1 MFICKKIHHC
11 LNSNKKFFREEKVIF
26 MKLEN
31 NSENNSEEN
40 MSVEEKEFEDAFS
53 KIYGGHN
60 LPVEEKKL
68 ALKYK
73 ENQELQ
79 KQNRFFRD
87 LLNDILTDFH
97 FSKELR
103 IEDFSNADPDSTEYK
118 AYKAYIDLYN
128 EKRKKT
134 LKEIE
139 ILITELKE
147 SKSENLVFKKRI
159 RELIERIR
167 GLLLEKAITESEK
180 NFTIGKI
187 RKLEDKLGENQLT
200 GLPTER
206 ILKEKLEKIPY
217 DNKKSIKVCYM
228 DLTNFKNV
236 NTVLGYGNADKVLQI
251 YGKALKEA
259 IPIFEGENKKI
270 TPYHPH
276 GDEFALMFENI
287 TDKEI
292 VEYARAVEK
301 IAQGEI
307 KNFEKKLQIEK
318 DEDGETVLL
327 DDDEIYTHLSFGVM
341 DFLPSYTVENIISR
355 SNKLLDAVKCF
366 KKGDIIKNNSEKDGC
381 DIYSGFCNS
390 TIGYEKYKT
399 KEEVYMLIKRAREK
413 LKAAEI
419 KAQNRRKED
428 KQKMKERTQEW
439 KRDYSEYINLPK
451 ILKKSL
457 VNNEISDNFS
467 DELKELQ
474 RKNAGDH
481 NNRISIVENYLN
493 RTLTQSQKKIIEIV
507 YKFPQTS
514 LYEIIGKRDFLLNH
528 GFSKKEVK
536 ILLRSG
542 LVGVR
547 EENIM
552 EKK

>member
-1 MFICKKIHHC
+1 MFICKKMHHC

-26 MKLEN
+26 MKL
-31 NSENNSEEN
+31 ENNSEEN

-341 DFLPSYTVENIISR
+341 DFLPSYTVENIISH
-355 SNKLLDAVKCF
+355 SNKLLDAVKYF

-439 KRDYSEYINLPK
+439 KRDYSEYINLPE
-451 ILKKSL
+451 ILKESL

-493 RTLTQSQKKIIEIV
+493 RTLTQSQKKIIKIV

>member
-1 MFICKKIHHC
+1 
-11 LNSNKKFFREEKVIF
+11 
-26 MKLEN
+26 MKL
-31 NSENNSEEN
+31 ENNSEEN

-341 DFLPSYTVENIISR
+341 DFLPSYTVENIISH
-355 SNKLLDAVKCF
+355 SNKLLDAVKYF

-439 KRDYSEYINLPK
+439 KRDYSEYINLPE
-451 ILKKSL
+451 ILKESL

-493 RTLTQSQKKIIEIV
+493 RTLTQSQKKIIKIV

>member
-1 MFICKKIHHC
+1 MHHC

-79 KQNRFFRD
+79 KENRFFID

-341 DFLPSYTVENIISR
+341 DFLPSYTVENIISH
-355 SNKLLDAVKCF
+355 SNKLLDAVKYF

-439 KRDYSEYINLPK
+439 KRDYSEYINLPE
-451 ILKKSL
+451 ILKESL

-493 RTLTQSQKKIIEIV
+493 RTLTQSQKKIIKIV

>member
-1 MFICKKIHHC
+1 MFICKKMHHC

-26 MKLEN
+26 MKL
-31 NSENNSEEN
+31 ENNSEEN

-79 KQNRFFRD
+79 KENRFFRD

-341 DFLPSYTVENIISR
+341 DFLPSYTVENIISH
-355 SNKLLDAVKCF
+355 SNKLLDAVKYF

-439 KRDYSEYINLPK
+439 KRDYSEYINLPE
-451 ILKKSL
+451 ILKESL

-493 RTLTQSQKKIIEIV
+493 RTLTQSQKKIIKIV